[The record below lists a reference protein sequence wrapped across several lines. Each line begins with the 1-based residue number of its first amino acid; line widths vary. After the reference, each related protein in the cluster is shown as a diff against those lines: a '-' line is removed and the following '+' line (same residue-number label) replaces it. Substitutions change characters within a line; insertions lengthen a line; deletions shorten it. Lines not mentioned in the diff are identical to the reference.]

1 MTGGNRPEGD
11 SLGGMSQGDIP
22 PDSAG
27 MSLGDTPPEARVVR
41 WGILSTARINAK
53 LLAGAREAAGVEVV
67 AVGSRDRARGEAFAA
82 EHGIGRVHDSYDAL
96 LADDDVEA
104 VYVPLP
110 NSLHVPWSV
119 KALEAGKHVLC
130 EKPLTRR
137 AADAEAAFDAA
148 ERAGRLL
155 MEAFMWRYH
164 SQTEALV
171 RLAAEVAPLRVV
183 RAAFGFRLPDEDTAN
198 VRLQAD
204 LEGGAL
210 MDVGCYCVSALR
222 LLCGEP
228 HGVKGECVA
237 HSGVDGRFAGVL
249 RFDGDV
255 LGMFDCG
262 FDVPPR
268 GAIEVIGE
276 GGTLVADDPWHGL
289 APRLTRDGE
298 EVPVE
303 AANPYRLELEDFS
316 TAIRTGREPRLGRA
330 DAVGQARAIEMLYAA
345 AESR

>member
-1 MTGGNRPEGD
+1 MKQTD
-11 SLGGMSQGDIP
+11 
-22 PDSAG
+22 A
-27 MSLGDTPPEARVVR
+27 VR
-41 WGILSTARINAK
+41 WGILSTARINHK

-82 EHGIGRVHDSYDAL
+82 GHGIGRVHGSYEDL

-104 VYVPLP
+104 VYIPLP
-110 NSLHVPWSV
+110 NSLHVPWAIT
-119 KALEAGKHVLC
+119 ALEAGKHVLC

-137 AADAEAAFDAA
+137 AAEAERAFDAA
-148 ERAGRLL
+148 DRAGRLL

-164 SQTEALV
+164 PQTAALEQH
-171 RLAAEVAPLRVV
+171 AADIAPLRVV
-183 RAAFGFRLPDEDTAN
+183 RAAFGFPLPDDDTGN
-198 VRLQAD
+198 VRLQSD

-228 HGVKGECVA
+228 AGVGGMLVERA
-237 HSGVDGRFAGVL
+237 GVDGRFAGVL

-255 LGMFDCG
+255 LGLFDCG

-268 GAIEVIGE
+268 GVIEVVGE
-276 GGTLVADDPWHGL
+276 GGSLGAEDPGPGV

-303 AANPYRLELEDFS
+303 AANPYRLELEDLS
-316 TAIRTGREPRLGRA
+316 AAIRTGRGPRLGRA
-330 DAVGQARAIEMLYAA
+330 DAVGQARAIELLYAA
-345 AESR
+345 AAPD